1 MRFIGIFPKCFVH
14 IGFTDDLRH
23 KAGGLSRL
31 TEMMLEKAPRLEK
44 VLNSE
49 YEEEV
54 KEAAREALDKLN
66 H

>member
-1 MRFIGIFPKCFVH
+1 
-14 IGFTDDLRH
+14 
-23 KAGGLSRL
+23 L

-66 H
+66 R